1 MFKTVLNIFVVS
13 PQILPFDF
21 GEESVN
27 SGDLASL
34 TCSVH
39 KGDLPMNIS
48 WLHNN
53 KSIGYN
59 EGIQI
64 SSVNKKIS
72 AISIDSVQEEHSGLF
87 TCLAQNRAGISSY
100 SAVLHVNGIDF

>member
-1 MFKTVLNIFVVS
+1 MIFVVP

-27 SGDLASL
+27 TGDLASL

-39 KGDLPMNIS
+39 KGDLAMNIT
-48 WLHNN
+48 WFHNN

-72 AISIDSVQEEHSGLF
+72 AISIDSVQEEHIGTY
-87 TCLAQNRAGISSY
+87 TCLAQNRAGTSSF
-100 SAVLHVNGIDF
+100 STILHVNGTDL